1 MRRALLSDGS
11 GLHLAVLASRHLG
24 APSAT
29 VGTVERRFCAEQ
41 GLCLHCGPPE
51 GSQRPQAATGLDTR
65 HGGPCR
71 RSRLAAT
78 ITAPSAK
85 RSGQPDR
92 AERSEPHSGALL
104 TGREAKLRRAKSTT
118 GRWVAAFRTASCL
131 RTGGLSDRGRDS
143 PSLCELGLPPARIP
157 ACASTHWALAS
168 GMTVEPRVGPGM
180 HDAGGWEPSD
190 R

>member
-24 APSAT
+24 APSET
-29 VGTVERRFCAEQ
+29 VGTGERRFCAEQ

-85 RSGQPDR
+85 RSEQPDR

-118 GRWVAAFRTASCL
+118 GRWVAAFRTAS
-131 RTGGLSDRGRDS
+131 
-143 PSLCELGLPPARIP
+143 
-157 ACASTHWALAS
+157 
-168 GMTVEPRVGPGM
+168 
-180 HDAGGWEPSD
+180 
-190 R
+190 

>member
-71 RSRLAAT
+71 KSRLAAT

-131 RTGGLSDRGRDS
+131 RTGGLSGTSRAIVPHGPKPCRG
-143 PSLCELGLPPARIP
+143 PP
-157 ACASTHWALAS
+157 
-168 GMTVEPRVGPGM
+168 PRVVSSACGQPSRC
-180 HDAGGWEPSD
+180 HIPEEPST